1 MTFKSSNIDDLDG
14 IYRSLRRALE
24 VDAFGLGALVL
35 PPGTEQVAH
44 FHKVQDEVYL
54 VHRGRAG
61 FRIGEEEIEL
71 GEGGLVHVPSTTPRK
86 FWNAGAEDLVLI
98 AIGAQGGLVEED
110 AELVDPAD
118 AVRLEALLRGDADGI
133 RRG

>member
-1 MTFKSSNIDDLDG
+1 MTFKSSSIDDLDG
-14 IYRSLRRALE
+14 IYRSLRGALDLE
-24 VDAFGLGALVL
+24 AFGLGALVL

-44 FHKVQDEVYL
+44 FHRVQDEVYI

-61 FRIGEEEIEL
+61 FLIGDQEIEL
-71 GEGGLVHVPSTTPRK
+71 EEGGLVHVPSTTPRK
-86 FWNAGAEDLVLI
+86 FWNAGDEDLVLI
-98 AIGAQGGLVEED
+98 AIGGQGGLVDED

-118 AVRLEALLRGDADGI
+118 EVRLAALLRGDAAGI